1 MPKKP
6 ASEIKKLIHIRLSPE
21 SLSYVKRLA
30 ETTRRDLTN
39 MIEYLIYLHSSKQL
53 KEPIPYFTNKE
64 SVKSQ
69 TKSKKNSQNN
79 ATTQEHMPESTIS
92 ANSESSPKEF
102 QQEPVIPTDTIVER
116 PFDD

>member
-6 ASEIKKLIHIRLSPE
+6 PQEIKKLIHIRLSPD
-21 SLSYVKRLA
+21 SLSYIKQLA

-39 MIEYLIYLHSSKQL
+39 VIEYLIYLHSNKQL

-64 SVKSQ
+64 SVKTQ
-69 TKSKKNSQNN
+69 PK
-79 ATTQEHMPESTIS
+79 TQEHKPEPITPVTSNVTTNDS
-92 ANSESSPKEF
+92 QKSP
-102 QQEPVIPTDTIVER
+102 EPFNDTIVER